1 MLLSGEEARS
11 LRHAPLSFPEP
22 FDITRRRIQNTHI
35 HPPPTNPHPSTLH
48 PVAFIKTCLR
58 VPRYGGEAWWES
70 RAQIPMDCK
79 SDSIKEG
86 AVVEVLGR
94 IKWDSLFV
102 RFLICE
108 MPLVAKSR
116 E

>member
-1 MLLSGEEARS
+1 MTAAPRLMLLSGEEARS

-22 FDITRRRIQNTHI
+22 FDITRPRIQNTHI
-35 HPPPTNPHPSTLH
+35 HSPTPPPLH
-48 PVAFIKTCLR
+48 PVAFIKTCLH
-58 VPRYGGEAWWES
+58 VPRYGGEAWWE
-70 RAQIPMDCK
+70 QIPMDCK

-102 RFLICE
+102 RFLIRE
-108 MPLVAKSR
+108 MPLAAKNR